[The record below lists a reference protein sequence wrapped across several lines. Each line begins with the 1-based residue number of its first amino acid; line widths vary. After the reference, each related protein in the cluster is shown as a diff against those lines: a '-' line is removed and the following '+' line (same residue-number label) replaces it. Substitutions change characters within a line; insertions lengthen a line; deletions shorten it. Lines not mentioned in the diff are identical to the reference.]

1 MKKKTEQNPLAL
13 ATAETSRPIIPFN
26 PAATKTFEALG
37 AVKALQAMSS
47 FIGSQVILGLK
58 AIEESSAYRDYGC
71 ENFADFL
78 DRYSPLKRTAFYDRL
93 RLLEKE
99 GAAFDVLTQIG
110 VSIRDRKLLGRGE
123 VGIEGDEIIIKGERV
138 NISEK
143 DQIKT
148 IIATL
153 TQKVNDQ
160 DAKISKGEKTVKD
173 LKTRLSDAEREARE
187 NSRRLA
193 TWEERLTEAQVSIG
207 NLALALGAPDISIED
222 RREHARLILEG
233 LGQQMV
239 RVHRALGLD
248 SDEDR
253 QHHAIDELLA
263 DLDAEG

>member
-1 MKKKTEQNPLAL
+1 MKKNSPNMKPEGLMVIPPTTVQ
-13 ATAETSRPIIPFN
+13 PFN
-26 PAATKTFEALG
+26 PHGIRAFEALG
-37 AVKALQAMSS
+37 AVKALQAITNFLSS
-47 FIGSQVILGLK
+47 QAILGLK
-58 AIEESSAYRDYGC
+58 NIEESGAYKDYGC
-71 ENFADFL
+71 DNFAEFL
-78 DRYSPLKRTAFYDRL
+78 DRYSPIKKTAFYDRWN
-93 RLLEKE
+93 LLQKE

-239 RVHRALGLD
+239 RVHRALGLH
-248 SDEDR
+248 SDEE
-253 QHHAIDELLA
+253 QQNHAIDELLA